1 MAFGVVATRGRQ
13 GAGQQSSNSPRS
25 AFTIRL
31 GRCRNGACCSY
42 RASHSPC
49 PCRRHWLERE
59 RERERQ
65 RERERERE
73 RTYACMHACART
85 HTHTYAQQNTNEYVC
100 APQFRC
106 ALNHL
111 GEHQERS
118 GTGGREKEDRVGEGE
133 DGGWFWHQAR
143 RHSNLRFLGE
153 TVLQLLNRCESAVET
168 RRLLLMTVSLLKQVR
183 IYFSRL
189 GMTPNQCFCSVY
201 LPIPSRHVF
210 LFFSGQRGSLLQ
222 RY

>member
-1 MAFGVVATRGRQ
+1 
-13 GAGQQSSNSPRS
+13 
-25 AFTIRL
+25 
-31 GRCRNGACCSY
+31 
-42 RASHSPC
+42 
-49 PCRRHWLERE
+49 
-59 RERERQ
+59 
-65 RERERERE
+65 
-73 RTYACMHACART
+73 MHARVRA
-85 HTHTYAQQNTNEYVC
+85 HTYASVRTENTNEYVC

-106 ALNHL
+106 ALNYL
-111 GEHQERS
+111 GKHQERS
-118 GTGGREKEDRVGEGE
+118 GKGGREKDDRVGEGE

-168 RRLLLMTVSLLKQVR
+168 RRLLLMTVSLLEQVR
-183 IYFSRL
+183 IYFSK
-189 GMTPNQCFCSVY
+189 PWYASSNKCSFSNKCSCSVY